1 MEIRVLSEDKE
12 KMEFEIDG
20 EDHTLCNA
28 LKDAL
33 WKQPNVEI
41 AAYSLEHP
49 LVNKVKMIVGVN
61 KGDVRGTILK
71 AVETIKKET
80 KELKTEFSKKV

>member
-1 MEIRVLSEDKE
+1 
-12 KMEFEIDG
+12 
-20 EDHTLCNA
+20 
-28 LKDAL
+28 
-33 WKQPNVEI
+33 VEI